1 MSMLTKEQLLA
12 EYDVIGFAAYMCMVK
27 RKSDGVIG
35 TFAFDAFEEDGRLV
49 RKYYDFVE
57 A

>member
-1 MSMLTKEQLLA
+1 MFTKDEMLQ
-12 EYDVIGFAAYMCMVK
+12 EYEVLGFAAYMCMVK

-35 TFAFDAFEEDGRLV
+35 TFSFDAFDVDGKLI
-49 RKYYDFVE
+49 RKYYDFQE

>member
-1 MSMLTKEQLLA
+1 MEMLTKDQLL
-12 EYDVIGFAAYMCMVK
+12 EQYEVLGFAAYMCMVK
-27 RKSDGVIG
+27 RKSDGQIG
-35 TFAFDAFEEDGRLV
+35 TFAFDNFDGV

>member
-1 MSMLTKEQLLA
+1 MLTKDQLLD
-12 EYDVIGFAAYMCMVK
+12 EYEVLGFAAYMCMVK
-27 RKSDGVIG
+27 RKSDGVTG
-35 TFAFDAFEEDGRLV
+35 TFAFDAFEEDGKLV

>member
-1 MSMLTKEQLLA
+1 MMLTKDELLEQYEVL
-12 EYDVIGFAAYMCMVK
+12 GFAAYMCMVK

-35 TFAFDAFEEDGRLV
+35 TFAFDAFDEGGHLV

>member
-1 MSMLTKEQLLA
+1 MLTKNELLEQY
-12 EYDVIGFAAYMCMVK
+12 EVVGFAAYMCMVK

-35 TFAFDAFEEDGRLV
+35 TFAFDSFDGV
-49 RKYYDFVE
+49 RKYYGFQE

>member
-1 MSMLTKEQLLA
+1 MSNENDGLTKDQMLEQY
-12 EYDVIGFAAYMCMVK
+12 EVVGFAAYMCMVK

-35 TFAFDAFEEDGRLV
+35 TFAFDTFDGI
-49 RKYYDFVE
+49 RKYYGFQE

>member
-1 MSMLTKEQLLA
+1 MLTRKELLE
-12 EYDVIGFAAYMCMVK
+12 EYDVLGFAAYMCMVK

-35 TFAFDAFEEDGRLV
+35 TFAFDTFDVDGELIR
-49 RKYYDFVE
+49 RYYDFQR